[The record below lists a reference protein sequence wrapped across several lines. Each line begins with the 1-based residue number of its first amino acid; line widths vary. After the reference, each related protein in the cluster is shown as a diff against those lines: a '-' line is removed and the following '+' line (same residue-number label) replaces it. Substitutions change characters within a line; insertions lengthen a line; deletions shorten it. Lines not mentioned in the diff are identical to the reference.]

1 MCAARVDGRR
11 AQGTAHLES
20 DHVRFRGGATRV
32 RIPFGDIRS
41 VTVDGGS
48 LVVQHVTGELVLEI
62 GPAASKWAEKIRTPR
77 PLLDKLGVKPGMRV
91 ALVGGFDDGFVAD
104 LCARTT
110 DVSTGRLRAGTDH
123 VFYAAET
130 STALRRF
137 AHAHR
142 RTAGDSAGE
151 AIVQGAV

>member
-1 MCAARVDGRR
+1 AWGGPRAHAGRTPPRERTPGHRWKRRRLPISSRGRWPDRQGDTRRAAHPGRGSRNNSAPTPISRPETGSQSRTISGATGMGLEVMCAARVDGRR

-62 GPAASKWAEKIRTPR
+62 GP
-77 PLLDKLGVKPGMRV
+77 
-91 ALVGGFDDGFVAD
+91 
-104 LCARTT
+104 
-110 DVSTGRLRAGTDH
+110 
-123 VFYAAET
+123 
-130 STALRRF
+130 
-137 AHAHR
+137 
-142 RTAGDSAGE
+142 
-151 AIVQGAV
+151 